1 MDGEEPSGSQPAKRR
16 KTFHE
21 ENSSRYLNMLT
32 EVEAELSTEDLEKL
46 VDIAKHEDENFRF
59 EDTGVQPNVLA
70 NIGNNGL
77 FTENDLSWLE
87 AALMKVHTRDAANI
101 VCNFAYGKAD
111 SDHDFPSE
119 PESSNDGE
127 EDDLPKTFEDLLEC
141 IGLVGKH
148 YNKLTLQE
156 FLIVRDCSTNTSLM
170 HTFWQKITS
179 LDHRIVLSQ
188 NLLPENISMR
198 DFIFSLLHCSDDFL
212 RQDILE
218 KLSACQLAVPFLL
231 QGVREKKPEILG
243 WACRRIVKKWQ
254 GQDDSI
260 SLEKSIITHPTF
272 TVAILRIGDV
282 YISKS
287 QILNRML
294 SLCQGYDLHHFF
306 LNSESDKVKPKYSL
320 GTVESVWFLPR
331 KGTEKET
338 IKNVTTFLNLRGDCK
353 AFPIQ
358 TEFCCKT
365 ADLTITFVSEVN
377 KVDSEGYVR
386 NIKSASNKSLF
397 IDVTGKET
405 NIPDMRPLLN
415 SQSILVGE
423 TQINCLEQ
431 NLCEFVSQC
440 YRRGKAYG
448 TLENVTKISDS
459 DIDFDD
465 AKNEN
470 QNARKLIKDIF
481 QSIQFKSCLEFKKKC
496 FPLQESWQEWV
507 QIDRTRF
514 DSENIREDWSF
525 EKHREKTNTGKK
537 HKRETQLQNHFS
549 QTMKI
554 FYNGIKDTENN
565 FARSQYIFCFLY
577 DKIQELVSEDTTKTM
592 TIISNAENKDS
603 EEVNWSDLQEAV
615 TSCEN
620 KDASHSTNQNIDD
633 KTNDVVLKKIRCGN
647 LGSEHFLREMG
658 QLYEAYMDIYDKHAL
673 SKETADIP
681 LFPSIAT
688 SLALQMHPFELMDGD
703 TGFVPITWITAV
715 LDKMTEHLQDPR
727 VLVIS
732 VVGVQSSG
740 KSTLL
745 NSMFGLRFPVRAG
758 RCTRGLFARFLKIE
772 EKLAKELGF
781 KYVIIV
787 DTEGIKS
794 IDHDDHRFDN
804 ELVTFALSIANVTIF
819 NISGENIGP
828 DVAGILQI
836 AAHALMRMKEVDL
849 ECRCKIVQQRVS
861 DLTAADRN
869 KGSADKIKETL
880 DEATKF
886 AAEEEGLEGRYKEFS
901 DVVDLKFDEDLQY
914 VPSLWTGGMA
924 PPNHMY
930 GEKVIKI
937 KRGLLQDV
945 RNKIINPD
953 LTLSTFTDRVRDVW
967 SAVKEENFVFKFK
980 DSVRAVDLN
989 QFCLYYNEWIVQ
1001 MRQAIMDKS
1010 NGCLRGVKSAVEK
1023 GNSVESLIPP
1033 LEDEVERQSELLRDL
1048 VEKYVLNHP
1057 RKSMISRHKRGFL
1070 EDVHIAVK
1078 DARQQAQQGITEEYE
1093 IKKLEHNL
1101 PNLGPKWLVRM
1112 ITDVKEVASTTAVT
1126 EELPHENIFDV
1137 DRNYPRSNYVYIRN
1151 EQELYDLWKKWTK
1164 EIKQESGITQIQI
1177 SPSDIKTLC
1186 DKLLLRMTR
1195 DMAIGSDI
1203 HNLLSKE
1210 GGIEKH
1216 IELSDCSKYINDKQV
1231 KGWIR
1236 NRATTLKEDKGPS
1249 ERESETP
1256 ENEIIQKEKQKA
1268 INTMIQSIKSSID
1281 ELKSQNRKHF
1291 DRNVFQLLVRKT
1303 LKNLSKKTEGDI
1315 KLPNS
1320 LIAKGLMHLCG
1331 RAFNEVFQYTT
1342 VSDDNY
1348 SSYFYWED
1356 YILRQTFGSL
1366 ITQSDVEYNIADI
1379 LYYYIKIELR
1389 KKYEHFMKN
1398 LDYSKLT
1405 KRLSLPWDVL
1415 EYESRHVIE
1424 RDWFSGLFYEPMF
1437 DIMAWSAR
1445 YCEFL
1450 MSTDS
1455 DGIEMKEIDRLLVTV
1470 LDDLAKLE
1478 NNLNKPVSYQD
1489 WIDRLLETF
1498 NIDSSVRCT
1507 YDIYDNPCPLEV
1519 FRHLKELINKWD
1531 SREEYDYPR
1540 LDRSSLKI
1548 AAGLSNVCKETCPM
1562 CGMFC
1567 DNIMKSHTIHS
1578 SHLHRP
1584 RGVARE
1590 TYPGTNRLVLED
1602 CSSSILLADAMC
1614 TITGE
1619 DFLCKDY
1626 KQCYPDWE
1634 IRPSTNDPGKLFWQ
1648 WILVESALR
1657 GYHIL
1662 SLDKFPTSWR
1672 NITKENALKSL
1683 IDDKQLKTEMR
1694 TNQNQHT
1701 KDDND
1706 EQKLVAEDVSDSEE
1720 STEAGSA
1727 SCNSPSEDEPERS
1740 SDDESEVVQ
1749 S

>member
-1 MDGEEPSGSQPAKRR
+1 MDAEEPSGSQPAKRR

-32 EVEAELSTEDLEKL
+32 EVGAELSTEDLEKL
-46 VDIAKHEDENFRF
+46 VDIAKHEDKNFRF
-59 EDTGVQPNVLA
+59 EDTGVQPKVLA

-87 AALMKVHTRDAANI
+87 AALMKVHNRDAANI

-119 PESSNDGE
+119 PESSNDEE

-141 IGLVGKH
+141 IGFVGKH
-148 YNKLTLQE
+148 YNKLALQE
-156 FLIVRDCSTNTSLM
+156 FLIVRDCSTNTSLI

-254 GQDDSI
+254 GQDDPFSR
-260 SLEKSIITHPTF
+260 EKSIITHPTF

-294 SLCQGYDLHHFF
+294 SLCQGYDLHYFF
-306 LNSESDKVKPKYSL
+306 LNRESDKVKPKYSL
-320 GTVESVWFLPR
+320 GTVESIWFLPR

-338 IKNVTTFLNLRGDCK
+338 INNVTTFLNLRGDSR

-358 TEFCCKT
+358 TKFCCKT

-377 KVDSEGYVR
+377 KVDSEEYVR
-386 NIKSASNKSLF
+386 NIKSASTKSLF
-397 IDVTGKET
+397 IEVTGKET

-415 SQSILVGE
+415 SQTILVGE

-431 NLCEFVSQC
+431 KLCEFVSQS
-440 YRRGKAYG
+440 YQRGQACG

-459 DIDFDD
+459 DIGFDD
-465 AKNEN
+465 EKNEN

-481 QSIQFKSCLEFKKKC
+481 QSIPFKSCLEFKKKC
-496 FPLQESWQEWV
+496 FPLQESWQQWV
-507 QIDRTRF
+507 QLDRTRF
-514 DSENIREDWSF
+514 DSDNIREDWSF
-525 EKHREKTNTGKK
+525 EKHREKTNIGKK
-537 HKRETQLQNHFS
+537 NKRQTQLQHHFS

-565 FARSQYIFCFLY
+565 FARSQYIFCFLH

-592 TIISNAENKDS
+592 RLISAAENKDS
-603 EEVNWSDLQEAV
+603 ESVSRSDLQEAI
-615 TSCEN
+615 TNCEN
-620 KDASHSTNQNIDD
+620 IDASHS
-633 KTNDVVLKKIRCGN
+633 KVRCEN
-647 LGSEHFLREMG
+647 FGSEHFLREMG

-681 LFPSIAT
+681 LFPSIAM

-715 LDKMTEHLQDPR
+715 LDKMTEHLHDPR

-836 AAHALMRMKEVDL
+836 AAHAVMRMKEVDI
-849 ECRCKIVQQRVS
+849 ECRCKLIQQRVS

-869 KGSADKIKETL
+869 KSNTDKIKETL

-930 GEKVIKI
+930 GEKVVKI
-937 KRGLLQDV
+937 KRGLLRDI
-945 RNKIINPD
+945 RNKIITPD

-967 SAVKEENFVFKFK
+967 SAVKEENFVFNFK
-980 DSVRAVDLN
+980 DSVRAVDFN
-989 QFCLYYNEWIVQ
+989 QFCLHYNEWIVQ

-1010 NGCLRGVKSAVEK
+1010 NGCLGRVKSAVEESD
-1023 GNSVESLIPP
+1023 SVESLITP

-1048 VEKYVLNHP
+1048 VEEYVLDHP

-1078 DARQQAQQGITEEYE
+1078 DARQQAQQRITEEYE

-1112 ITDVKEVASTTAVT
+1112 ITDVKKAASTRAVT
-1126 EELPHENIFDV
+1126 EKLPHANAFDEHLH
-1137 DRNYPRSNYVYIRN
+1137 NNRSVYMNSRY
-1151 EQELYDLWKKWTK
+1151 EHELNNLWKKWTK
-1164 EIKQESGITQIQI
+1164 EIKQESGITQIKI

-1231 KGWIR
+1231 KAWVK
-1236 NRATTLKEDKGPS
+1236 NKATTRKEEKGPS

-1256 ENEIIQKEKQKA
+1256 ENEIIQYEKQKA
-1268 INTMIQSIKSSID
+1268 INTMILSIESSIV
-1281 ELKSQNRKHF
+1281 ELKGQNRKHF
-1291 DRNVFQLLVRKT
+1291 DTNVFQLLVRKT
-1303 LKNLSKKTEGDI
+1303 LQNLSKKTEGEI

-1331 RAFNEVFQYTT
+1331 RAVNEVFQYTE

-1348 SSYFYWED
+1348 SIYFHREYD
-1356 YILRQTFGSL
+1356 IVRKNLHSF
-1366 ITQSDVEYNIADI
+1366 ITQSNVEYSISEV
-1379 LYYYIKIELR
+1379 LCYYIKGELG
-1389 KKYEHFMKN
+1389 KAYEHLVNNF
-1398 LDYSKLT
+1398 DYNELT
-1405 KRLSLPWDVL
+1405 DRLSLPWDVL
-1415 EYESRHVIE
+1415 EYEWRVGMDHAW
-1424 RDWFSGLFYEPMF
+1424 RRGLFYEPMS
-1437 DIMAWSAR
+1437 DIMAWSDD
-1445 YCEFL
+1445 YCENL
-1450 MSTDS
+1450 IPTESCYT
-1455 DGIEMKEIDRLLVTV
+1455 EKKEFDEFRVTV
-1470 LDDLAKLE
+1470 RDDLTKME
-1478 NNLNKPVSYQD
+1478 NNLNQTDSYQD
-1489 WIDRLLETF
+1489 WIGRLLETF
-1498 NIDSSVRCT
+1498 DIDSSVQRT
-1507 YDIYDNPCPLEV
+1507 YDIYDNPRPLEV
-1519 FRHLKELINKWD
+1519 SRHLKERINQWD
-1531 SREEYDYPR
+1531 PWEEYKMPR
-1540 LDRSSLKI
+1540 LDHSSLKI

-1567 DNIMKSHTIHS
+1567 DNIMNSHTIHS

-1584 RGVARE
+1584 RGMARE

-1602 CSSSILLADAMC
+1602 CSSSILLPDAMC

-1619 DFLCKDY
+1619 VFHCKDY
-1626 KQCYPDWE
+1626 KQCYPDWD
-1634 IRPSTNDPGKLFWQ
+1634 ILPSTNDPGKLFWQ
-1648 WILVESALR
+1648 WIFVDFSKMYSDVCDIE
-1657 GYHIL
+1657 
-1662 SLDKFPTSWR
+1662 FPNSWL
-1672 NITKENALKSL
+1672 NITREEALQSL

-1694 TNQNQHT
+1694 TSQNQHT

-1706 EQKLVAEDVSDSEE
+1706 EQKLVADEEDDSDSEE
-1720 STEAGSA
+1720 SKEADSA
-1727 SCNSPSEDEPERS
+1727 SSNSPSDDESESS
-1740 SDDESEVVQ
+1740 SDDESESSSDAESEVVQ

>member
-1 MDGEEPSGSQPAKRR
+1 MDAEEPSGIQPAKRR

-46 VDIAKHEDENFRF
+46 VDIAKDEDKNFRF
-59 EDTGVQPNVLA
+59 KDTGVQPKVLA

-87 AALMKVHTRDAANI
+87 AALMKVRNRDAANI
-101 VCNFAYGKAD
+101 VCNFAYGKDD
-111 SDHDFPSE
+111 SEHDFPSE
-119 PESSNDGE
+119 PESSNDEE
-127 EDDLPKTFEDLLEC
+127 EDDLPKTFDDLLEC
-141 IGLVGKH
+141 VGLVGKH

-231 QGVREKKPEILG
+231 QGVREKKPEILR

-254 GQDDSI
+254 GQDDPF

-320 GTVESVWFLPR
+320 GTVESIWFLPR

-338 IKNVTTFLNLRGDCK
+338 IKNVTTFLNLRGDCR

-365 ADLTITFVSEVN
+365 ADLTIIFVSEVN
-377 KVDSEGYVR
+377 KVDSEEYVR
-386 NIKSASNKSLF
+386 NIKSASTKSLF
-397 IDVTGKET
+397 IEVTGKET

-431 NLCEFVSQC
+431 KLCKFVSRC
-440 YRRGKAYG
+440 YKRGKAYG

-465 AKNEN
+465 EKNEN
-470 QNARKLIKDIF
+470 QNARKLINDIF
-481 QSIQFKSCLEFKKKC
+481 QSIPFKSCLEFKKKC
-496 FPLQESWQEWV
+496 FPLQESWQQWV
-507 QIDRTRF
+507 QLDRTRF
-514 DSENIREDWSF
+514 DSDNIREDWSF

-537 HKRETQLQNHFS
+537 NKRETQLQNHFS

-565 FARSQYIFCFLY
+565 FARSQYIFCFLH
-577 DKIQELVSEDTTKTM
+577 DKIQEVVSEDTIKTM
-592 TIISNAENKDS
+592 RLISTAENKDS
-603 EEVNWSDLQEAV
+603 EEVNRSDLQEAV

-620 KDASHSTNQNIDD
+620 IDACHSTNQNIDD
-633 KTNDVVLKKIRCGN
+633 NTNVVVLKKFRCEN

-658 QLYEAYMDIYDKHAL
+658 QLYEAYMDSYDKHAL

-681 LFPSIAT
+681 LFPSIAM

-715 LDKMTEHLQDPR
+715 LDKMTEHLHDPR

-745 NSMFGLRFPVRAG
+745 NNMFGLRFPVRAG

-772 EKLAKELGF
+772 ETLAKELGF
-781 KYVIIV
+781 KYFIIV

-794 IDHDDHRFDN
+794 IGHDDHRFDN

-828 DVAGILQI
+828 DVADILQI

-849 ECRCKIVQQRVS
+849 ECRCKIIQQRVS

-869 KGSADKIKETL
+869 KGNTDKIKETL

-886 AAEEEGLEGRYKEFS
+886 AAEEEGLEGRYKDFS
-901 DVVDLKFDEDLQY
+901 DVVDLKFDEDMQY

-937 KRGLLQDV
+937 KRRLLRDI
-945 RNKIINPD
+945 RNKIITPD

-967 SAVKEENFVFKFK
+967 SAVKEENFVFNFK
-980 DSVRAVDLN
+980 DSVKAVDYN
-989 QFCLYYNEWIVQ
+989 QFCLYYNQSIVQ

-1010 NGCLRGVKSAVEK
+1010 NDCLCDVKSAVKK
-1023 GNSVESLIPP
+1023 GHSVESLIID
-1033 LEDEVERQSELLRDL
+1033 LKDEVERQSELLRDL
-1048 VEKYVLNHP
+1048 VEKYVLDHP

-1078 DARQQAQQGITEEYE
+1078 DARQQAQHRITEEYE

-1101 PNLGPKWLVRM
+1101 PNLGPKWLMRM
-1112 ITDVKEVASTTAVT
+1112 ITDVKEVASTRAVT
-1126 EELPHENIFDV
+1126 KELPHAIRFDEYLIYS
-1137 DRNYPRSNYVYIRN
+1137 RRHNLHPRYKH
-1151 EQELYDLWKKWTK
+1151 ELDELWEKWTK
-1164 EIKQESGITQIQI
+1164 EIKQESGITEILI
-1177 SPSDIKTLC
+1177 SPSHIKTLC

-1195 DMAIGSDI
+1195 GMAIGSDI

-1231 KGWIR
+1231 NAWIK
-1236 NRATTLKEDKGPS
+1236 NRVTTRKEDKSTS
-1249 ERESETP
+1249 ERKSETP
-1256 ENEIIQKEKQKA
+1256 ENEIIQKEKQEA
-1268 INTMIQSIKSSID
+1268 INTMIQSIESSID
-1281 ELKSQNRKHF
+1281 ELKGQTRKHF
-1291 DRNVFQLLVRKT
+1291 DSNFFQLLFRKT
-1303 LKNLSKKTEGDI
+1303 LKNLSKKTGDI

-1331 RAFNEVFQYTT
+1331 RAFTEVFQYTE

-1348 SSYFYWED
+1348 SSYFYRENG
-1356 YILRQTFGSL
+1356 IVRETFGSFVM
-1366 ITQSDVEYNIADI
+1366 QSDLEYSLSEV
-1379 LYYYIKIELR
+1379 LYYYIRSELR
-1389 KKYEHFMKN
+1389 KKYEHFVKN
-1398 LDYSKLT
+1398 FDYSELT

-1415 EYESRHVIE
+1415 EYESQHMM
-1424 RDWFSGLFYEPMF
+1424 DHHWGGDLLYSMC
-1437 DIMAWSAR
+1437 DIMAWSHG
-1445 YCEFL
+1445 YCEYL
-1450 MSTDS
+1450 QTDS
-1455 DGIEMKEIDRLLVTV
+1455 ADTEKKECGRILVTV
-1470 LDDLAKLE
+1470 RDGLTKLE
-1478 NNLNKPVSYQD
+1478 NNLDRNDPYQD
-1489 WIDRLLETF
+1489 WIGRLLETF
-1498 NIDSSVRCT
+1498 DIDSSVRRT
-1507 YDIYDNPCPLEV
+1507 YDIYDNPRPLEV
-1519 FRHLKELINKWD
+1519 SCHLKERISQWD
-1531 SREEYDYPR
+1531 PWEEYDCPE
-1540 LDRSSLKI
+1540 LNRSSLKI
-1548 AAGLSNVCKETCPM
+1548 AAGLSNVCKKTCPM

-1567 DNIMKSHTIHS
+1567 DNILKSHTIHS

-1584 RGVARE
+1584 RGMAGER
-1590 TYPGTNRLVLED
+1590 YPGTNRLVLED
-1602 CSSSILLADAMC
+1602 CSSSVLLPYTMC
-1614 TITGE
+1614 TITDKE
-1619 DFLCKDY
+1619 FHCKNY
-1626 KQCYPDWE
+1626 KRFYPDWE
-1634 IRPSTNDPGKLFWQ
+1634 ILPSTNDPGKLFWQ
-1648 WILVESALR
+1648 WVFVDMMERSSED
-1657 GYHIL
+1657 YD
-1662 SLDKFPTSWR
+1662 LDFPDSWL
-1672 NITKENALKSL
+1672 NITKEEALQSL
-1683 IDDKQLKTEMR
+1683 IDDKQLKTEIR
-1694 TNQNQHT
+1694 TSQNQHT
-1701 KDDND
+1701 KDAND
-1706 EQKLVAEDVSDSEE
+1706 KQKLVAD
-1720 STEAGSA
+1720 
-1727 SCNSPSEDEPERS
+1727 
-1740 SDDESEVVQ
+1740 
-1749 S
+1749 

>member
-1 MDGEEPSGSQPAKRR
+1 
-16 KTFHE
+16 
-21 ENSSRYLNMLT
+21 
-32 EVEAELSTEDLEKL
+32 
-46 VDIAKHEDENFRF
+46 
-59 EDTGVQPNVLA
+59 
-70 NIGNNGL
+70 
-77 FTENDLSWLE
+77 
-87 AALMKVHTRDAANI
+87 MKVRNRDAANI
-101 VCNFAYGKAD
+101 VCNFAYGKDD

-119 PESSNDGE
+119 PESSNDEE
-127 EDDLPKTFEDLLEC
+127 EDDLPKTFDDLLEC
-141 IGLVGKH
+141 VGLVGKH

-231 QGVREKKPEILG
+231 QGVREKKPEILR

-254 GQDDSI
+254 GQDDPF

-320 GTVESVWFLPR
+320 GTVESIWFLPR

-338 IKNVTTFLNLRGDCK
+338 IKNVTTFLNLRGDCR

-365 ADLTITFVSEVN
+365 ADLTIIFVSEVN
-377 KVDSEGYVR
+377 KVDSEEYVR
-386 NIKSASNKSLF
+386 NIKSASTKSLF
-397 IDVTGKET
+397 IEVTGKET

-431 NLCEFVSQC
+431 KLCKFVSRC
-440 YRRGKAYG
+440 YKRGKAYG

-465 AKNEN
+465 EKNEN
-470 QNARKLIKDIF
+470 QNARKLINDIF
-481 QSIQFKSCLEFKKKC
+481 QSIPFKSCLEFKKKC
-496 FPLQESWQEWV
+496 FPLQESWQQWV
-507 QIDRTRF
+507 QLDRTRF
-514 DSENIREDWSF
+514 DSDNIREDWSF

-537 HKRETQLQNHFS
+537 NKRETQLQNHFS

-565 FARSQYIFCFLY
+565 FARSQYIFCFLH
-577 DKIQELVSEDTTKTM
+577 DKIQEVVSEDTTKTM
-592 TIISNAENKDS
+592 RLISTAENKDS
-603 EEVNWSDLQEAV
+603 EEVNRSDLQEAV

-620 KDASHSTNQNIDD
+620 IDACHSTNQNIDD
-633 KTNDVVLKKIRCGN
+633 NTNVVVLKKFRCEN

-658 QLYEAYMDIYDKHAL
+658 QLYEAYMDSYDKHAL

-681 LFPSIAT
+681 LFPSIAM

-715 LDKMTEHLQDPR
+715 LDKMTEHLHDPR

-745 NSMFGLRFPVRAG
+745 NNMFGLRFPVRAG

-772 EKLAKELGF
+772 ENLAKELGF
-781 KYVIIV
+781 KYFIIV

-804 ELVTFALSIANVTIF
+804 ELVTFALNIANVTIF

-849 ECRCKIVQQRVS
+849 ECRCKIIQKRVS

-869 KGSADKIKETL
+869 KANTDKIKETL

-937 KRGLLQDV
+937 KRGLLRDV
-945 RNKIINPD
+945 RNKIITPD

-967 SAVKEENFVFKFK
+967 SAVKEENFVFNFK
-980 DSVRAVDLN
+980 DSVRAVDFN
-989 QFCLYYNEWIVQ
+989 QFCLYYNERIVQ

-1010 NGCLRGVKSAVEK
+1010 NSCLRDVKSAVEK
-1023 GNSVESLIPP
+1023 GSSVELLITP
-1033 LEDEVERQSELLRDL
+1033 LEDEVERQSGRLRDL
-1048 VEKYVLNHP
+1048 VENYVLDHP

-1078 DARQQAQQGITEEYE
+1078 DARKQAQHRITEEYE
-1093 IKKLEHNL
+1093 IKKLEHNM

-1112 ITDVKEVASTTAVT
+1112 ITDVKEVASKRAVT
-1126 EELPHENIFDV
+1126 EELPHANTFDEYLPYTPNLYIY
-1137 DRNYPRSNYVYIRN
+1137 DVYRH
-1151 EQELYDLWKKWTK
+1151 ELDELWKKWTK
-1164 EIKQESGITQIQI
+1164 EIKQESGITQIKI

-1216 IELSDCSKYINDKQV
+1216 IELLDCSEYINDKQV
-1231 KGWIR
+1231 KAWIK
-1236 NRATTLKEDKGPS
+1236 NRATTLKEEKGAS
-1249 ERESETP
+1249 EGEIETP
-1256 ENEIIQKEKQKA
+1256 ENEIIQYEKRTA
-1268 INTMIQSIKSSID
+1268 INTMVQSIESSID
-1281 ELKSQNRKHF
+1281 ELKGQKRKHF
-1291 DRNVFQLLVRKT
+1291 DRNVFQLLV
-1303 LKNLSKKTEGDI
+1303 KNTKKSFEKD
-1315 KLPNS
+1315 
-1320 LIAKGLMHLCG
+1320 
-1331 RAFNEVFQYTT
+1331 R
-1342 VSDDNY
+1342 
-1348 SSYFYWED
+1348 
-1356 YILRQTFGSL
+1356 
-1366 ITQSDVEYNIADI
+1366 
-1379 LYYYIKIELR
+1379 
-1389 KKYEHFMKN
+1389 
-1398 LDYSKLT
+1398 SKLT
-1405 KRLSLPWDVL
+1405 KRLRLPWDVL
-1415 EYESRHVIE
+1415 EYESRDVIE
-1424 RDWFSGLFYEPMF
+1424 HEFGGDLFYEPMC
-1437 DIMAWSAR
+1437 DIMAWSDDYYR
-1445 YCEFL
+1445 N
-1450 MSTDS
+1450 DS
-1455 DGIEMKEIDRLLVTV
+1455 Y
-1470 LDDLAKLE
+1470 A
-1478 NNLNKPVSYQD
+1478 D
-1489 WIDRLLETF
+1489 WIGRLLETF
-1498 NIDSSVRCT
+1498 DIDSSVRRT
-1507 YDIYDNPCPLEV
+1507 NEIYDNPHPLEV
-1519 FRHLKELINKWD
+1519 SRHLKELINQWD
-1531 SREEYDYPR
+1531 PR
-1540 LDRSSLKI
+1540 AEDDCPELDHSSLKI

-1584 RGVARE
+1584 RGMAEE

-1602 CSSSILLADAMC
+1602 CPSSILLPDAMC
-1614 TITGE
+1614 RTRGKV
-1619 DFLCKDY
+1619 FHCKDY
-1626 KQCYPDWE
+1626 KQYYPDWD
-1634 IRPSTNDPGKLFWQ
+1634 ILPSTNEPGKLFWQ
-1648 WILVESALR
+1648 WMFVESALR

-1662 SLDKFPTSWR
+1662 SLDEFPTSWH

-1706 EQKLVAEDVSDSEE
+1706 EQKLIADEKDDSDSEE
-1720 STEAGSA
+1720 STKADSA
-1727 SCNSPSEDEPERS
+1727 SCNSPSEDEPESS
-1740 SDDESEVVQ
+1740 SDGESEVVQ

>member
-1 MDGEEPSGSQPAKRR
+1 MDAEEPSGSQPAKRR

-32 EVEAELSTEDLEKL
+32 EVEAELGTEDLEKL

-59 EDTGVQPNVLA
+59 ENTGVQTKVLA

-87 AALMKVHTRDAANI
+87 AALMKVHKRDAANI
-101 VCNFAYGKAD
+101 VCNFAYEKDD

-119 PESSNDGE
+119 PESSNDEE

-156 FLIVRDCSTNTSLM
+156 FLTVRDCSTNTSLM

-231 QGVREKKPEILG
+231 QGVREKKPEILR

-254 GQDDSI
+254 GQDDPF

-320 GTVESVWFLPR
+320 GTVESIWFLPR
-331 KGTEKET
+331 KGTDKET
-338 IKNVTTFLNLRGDCK
+338 IKNVTTFLNLRGDCR

-377 KVDSEGYVR
+377 KVDYVEYVR
-386 NIKSASNKSLF
+386 NIKSASTKSLF
-397 IDVTGKET
+397 IEVTVKET

-431 NLCEFVSQC
+431 KLCEFVSQC
-440 YRRGKAYG
+440 YQRYKTCG
-448 TLENVTKISDS
+448 TLENVTDS

-465 AKNEN
+465 EKNEN

-481 QSIQFKSCLEFKKKC
+481 QSFPFKSCLEFKKKC

-507 QIDRTRF
+507 QLDRTRF
-514 DSENIREDWSF
+514 DSDNIREDWSF
-525 EKHREKTNTGKK
+525 EKHREKTNIGKK
-537 HKRETQLQNHFS
+537 NKRETQLQNHFS

-554 FYNGIKDTENN
+554 FYNGIKDTDNN
-565 FARSQYIFCFLY
+565 FARSQYIFCFLH
-577 DKIQELVSEDTTKTM
+577 DKIQEVVSEDTTKTLRL
-592 TIISNAENKDS
+592 ISTAENKDS
-603 EEVNWSDLQEAV
+603 EEVNRSDLQEAV

-620 KDASHSTNQNIDD
+620 IDASHSTTQNIDV
-633 KTNDVVLKKIRCGN
+633 KTNDVVLKKVRCEN

-658 QLYEAYMDIYDKHAL
+658 QLYEAYMDIYDKLAL

-681 LFPSIAT
+681 LFPSIAM

-715 LDKMTEHLQDPR
+715 LDKMTEHLHDPR

-772 EKLAKELGF
+772 ENLAKELGF
-781 KYVIIV
+781 KYFIIV

-849 ECRCKIVQQRVS
+849 ECRCKIIQQRVS

-869 KGSADKIKETL
+869 KANTDKIKETL

-930 GEKVIKI
+930 GEKVVKI
-937 KRGLLQDV
+937 KRGLLRDV
-945 RNKIINPD
+945 RNKIITPD
-953 LTLSTFTDRVRDVW
+953 LTLSTFTGRVRDVW
-967 SAVKEENFVFKFK
+967 SAVKEENFVFNFK
-980 DSVRAVDLN
+980 DSVRAVDYN
-989 QFCLYYNEWIVQ
+989 QFCLCYNEWIVQ

-1010 NGCLRGVKSAVEK
+1010 NGCLGGVKSAVQK
-1023 GNSVESLIPP
+1023 GDRVESLITP
-1033 LEDEVERQSELLRDL
+1033 LEDEVELQSGRLREV
-1048 VEKYVLNHP
+1048 VEKYVLDHP

-1078 DARQQAQQGITEEYE
+1078 DARQQAQQRITEEYE
-1093 IKKLEHNL
+1093 IEKLEHNL

-1126 EELPHENIFDV
+1126 EELPHANIFDE
-1137 DRNYPRSNYVYIRN
+1137 DQF
-1151 EQELYDLWKKWTK
+1151 EHELDDLWKKWTK
-1164 EIKQESGITQIQI
+1164 EIRQESGIKQIKI
-1177 SPSDIKTLC
+1177 SPSDVKTLC

-1216 IELSDCSKYINDKQV
+1216 IELLDCSKYINDKQV
-1231 KGWIR
+1231 KAWIK
-1236 NRATTLKEDKGPS
+1236 NRAATLKEKKGPR

-1256 ENEIIQKEKQKA
+1256 ENEIIQNEKQTA
-1268 INTMIQSIKSSID
+1268 INIMTLSIESSID
-1281 ELKSQNRKHF
+1281 ELKGQNRKHF
-1291 DRNVFQLLVRKT
+1291 DRNFFQLLVRKT
-1303 LKNLSKKTEGDI
+1303 LKNLSKKTEGAI

-1320 LIAKGLMHLCG
+1320 LIAKGLIHLCG
-1331 RAFNEVFQYTT
+1331 RAFNEVFKYTE

-1348 SSYFYWED
+1348 SSYFHQENG
-1356 YILRQTFGSL
+1356 IVRKTFRSFIEQRNL
-1366 ITQSDVEYNIADI
+1366 EYNLSEV
-1379 LYYYIKIELR
+1379 LYYYIEGELR
-1389 KKYEHFMKN
+1389 NKFEHVLKN
-1398 LDYSKLT
+1398 FDYSELT
-1405 KRLSLPWDVL
+1405 KRLSLPWDVF
-1415 EYESRHVIE
+1415 EYESRDVIE
-1424 RDWFSGLFYEPMF
+1424 HDWVGSLYHPSMC
-1437 DIMAWSAR
+1437 DIMAWSR
-1445 YCEFL
+1445 DYCDYL
-1450 MSTDS
+1450 LTTDT
-1455 DGIEMKEIDRLLVTV
+1455 EKREIDQLRLTV
-1470 LDDLAKLE
+1470 FYDLTKLE
-1478 NNLNKPVSYQD
+1478 NSLDRNDSYQD
-1489 WIDRLLETF
+1489 WIGGLLETF
-1498 NIDSSVRCT
+1498 DIDSSVRRT
-1507 YDIYDNPCPLEV
+1507 YDIYDNPRPLEV
-1519 FRHLKELINKWD
+1519 SRLLKERINEWNP
-1531 SREEYDYPR
+1531 REEDDCPA
-1540 LDRSSLKI
+1540 LDHSSLKI
-1548 AAGLSNVCKETCPM
+1548 AAGLSNVCKKTCPM

-1584 RGVARE
+1584 RGMACE
-1590 TYPGTNRLVLED
+1590 TYPDTKRLVLED
-1602 CSSSILLADAMC
+1602 CSSSILLPDAMC
-1614 TITGE
+1614 TRRGKV
-1619 DFLCKDY
+1619 FHCKDY
-1626 KQCYPDWE
+1626 KHYYPDWD
-1634 IRPSTNDPGKLFWQ
+1634 ILPSTNDPGKLFWQ
-1648 WILVESALR
+1648 WIFVHDME
-1657 GYHIL
+1657 GYYDDYDL
-1662 SLDKFPTSWR
+1662 KFPESWL
-1672 NITKENALKSL
+1672 NITEEEAVQSL
-1683 IDDKQLKTEMR
+1683 IDDKILKTEMR
-1694 TNQNQHT
+1694 TNQNQHS

-1706 EQKLVAEDVSDSEE
+1706 EQKLVADEEDDSDSEE
-1720 STEAGSA
+1720 STEADSA
-1727 SCNSPSEDEPERS
+1727 SSNSPSDDEPES
-1740 SDDESEVVQ
+1740 LSDDESEVVQ